1 MPLLGAAYRNVI
13 AILSSLNEITVFV
26 ESEKTPLATL
36 EIELEPS
43 VIGLGPKHVAI
54 AMNNRAWFYEI
65 TEKTGAKMVSEVEY
79 MSTVCALHLNL
90 EYAVAKLD
98 GRAQLRKVT
107 FLWASIRLL
116 PARSAIC
123 SSDIIGPF

>member
-65 TEKTGAKMVSEVEY
+65 TEKTGKNCVNTASA
-79 MSTVCALHLNL
+79 SRFLLSAP
-90 EYAVAKLD
+90 YANFV
-98 GRAQLRKVT
+98 RAEILFFMRFFK
-107 FLWASIRLL
+107 S
-116 PARSAIC
+116 
-123 SSDIIGPF
+123 